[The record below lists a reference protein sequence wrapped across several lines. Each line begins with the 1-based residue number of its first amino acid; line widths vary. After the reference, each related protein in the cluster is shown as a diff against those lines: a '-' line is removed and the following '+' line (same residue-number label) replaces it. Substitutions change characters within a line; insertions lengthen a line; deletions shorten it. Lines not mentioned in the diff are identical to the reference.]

1 MKKILFVYLFWCLGY
16 SLFTQNLDYGLSQ
29 QDLNLLLG
37 QFLPNAGTSG
47 RWVDY
52 TFSWG
57 RQRVVDTNGSV
68 IQMDYYPNIASRSG
82 VKYEKYLMIIDS
94 ELPFL
99 ITKIDKVGST
109 KFVLSLVL
117 VANPGSPKDAGQITI
132 TFLDNIHIVI
142 DNTQCPVEGCFN
154 YVMLWKSAGPT
165 VTVRSKKGFLELPDF
180 EE

>member
-16 SLFTQNLDYGLSQ
+16 SLFAQNLDYGLPQ

-37 QFLPNAGTSG
+37 QFLPNAEMSG

-57 RQRVVDTNGSV
+57 RQKAISTNDSV
-68 IQMDYYPNIASRSG
+68 IQIEYYPKIASRSG

-94 ELPFL
+94 QIPFL

-117 VANPGSPKDAGQITI
+117 VANDTPKNAGQITI

-165 VTVRSKKGFLELPDF
+165 VTVKNKKGFLELPDF
-180 EE
+180 KE